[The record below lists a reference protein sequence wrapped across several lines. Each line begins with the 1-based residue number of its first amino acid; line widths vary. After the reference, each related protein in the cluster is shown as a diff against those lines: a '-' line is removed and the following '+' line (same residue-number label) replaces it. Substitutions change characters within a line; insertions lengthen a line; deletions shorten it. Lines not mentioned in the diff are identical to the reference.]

1 MSSRFKLISILIG
14 ISLISIIL
22 IQVSWI
28 RNSVSLRKEQFSEN
42 VMDALYDVS
51 DEIHR
56 RKDSLTNT
64 SNPIITQM
72 YSTVIPMDNIIT
84 VDDLNYMIKKNLE
97 KNNIYT
103 DKYEFCIKNKFG
115 QSTIYSPNFSYEY
128 LRDSYVQEL
137 SQDLFNTE
145 ELYLYINQSNTDILR
160 SVGWLVVAAI
170 LFTLI
175 ILGTFYVTL
184 GTLLNQRKLAELKS
198 NFINNMTHEF
208 KTPLATI
215 QLAVDALGNPK
226 VISDE
231 SKISYYKDII
241 KEENQRMNTHVEKIL
256 QTAKIDKNVLR
267 LQLEPVDVHDMLEEL
282 ISKYELQ
289 VNSIGGALNYYPE
302 ALDHILDADAFHLSN
317 TLSNLIDNAIKY
329 RNPEVPLEIVI
340 RTRNLN
346 GMKDI
351 QVSVS
356 DNGLGMTKEEVT
368 QVFDRFYRAD
378 TGNIHNVKGFGLG
391 LAYAKDIAEL
401 HGGIIRA
408 ESTPKVGSVFFIR
421 LPLDD

>member
-1 MSSRFKLISILIG
+1 MSSRFKLIAILIG

-42 VMDALYDVS
+42 VMDALYDIS

-56 RKDSLTNT
+56 KKDSLTNNT
-64 SNPIITQM
+64 NPIITQM
-72 YSTVIPMDNIIT
+72 YSTVMPIDNVIT
-84 VDDLNYMIKKNLE
+84 AEDLNRMIKTNLE
-97 KNNIYT
+97 KNNIYSE
-103 DKYEFCIKNKFG
+103 KYEYCIKNKFG

-160 SVGWLVVAAI
+160 SVGWLVVAAV

-184 GTLLNQRKLAELKS
+184 GTLLNQRKLSELKS

-226 VISDE
+226 VIHDE
-231 SKISYYKDII
+231 NQISYYKDII

-267 LQLEPVDVHDMLEEL
+267 LQLESVDIHEMLEEL
-282 ISKYELQ
+282 INKYQLQ
-289 VNSIGGALNYYPE
+289 VSSIGGNIHYHPE
-302 ALDHILDADAFHLSN
+302 AKKHTLEADDFHLSN

-329 RNPEVPLEIVI
+329 RNPEIPLEII
-340 RTRNLN
+340 IKTGNPS
-346 GMKDI
+346 GQQDI
-351 QVSVS
+351 QISVS
-356 DNGLGMTKEEVT
+356 DNGMGMNKEELN

-391 LAYAKDIAEL
+391 LAYAKDIVEL
-401 HGGIIRA
+401 HGGSIRA
-408 ESTPKVGSVFFIR
+408 ESSPKTGSVFLVR
-421 LPLDD
+421 LPLD